1 MLIRTAAIVLCV
13 AVAPAAAQT
22 FSRVETDPGLG
33 TMEHILAVADLNGD
47 GLDDLLLGD
56 RVHSEPP
63 STPADRLRKV
73 PLRIFISEGDGTFTY
88 APELVEG
95 EIMANRA
102 VVVADDF
109 NLDGKADLAVFDA
122 GAYDSAIGVFFGNPP
137 QLFVSCPDGVLR
149 PLNSLELA
157 VRDLHARVPDALQE
171 PAGPGDLHLK
181 SATSGDIDAD
191 GDPDIWVESSGG
203 ANSDSHFIVNNG
215 DGSFTSDL
223 DRAPATLLHNPHP
236 EYWRHQVGHLVDI
249 DNDGDLDLALGQMRD
264 LDPTHVNQFSIVLV
278 NDGSGH
284 YRTRIELPHPDFN
297 EGYTEAPGVT
307 HFDVNDDGLQDLI
320 LVHLRNDDALPN
332 LPFTGRYI
340 QVLVN
345 VDGASFVDETSTRM
359 GDQSATAP
367 EYGSEG
373 DPLYNGAEPRMHDV
387 DLDGC
392 ADLVM
397 AWTTA
402 PVRTESP
409 LVYRNN
415 GSGQFEA
422 MSPELFA
429 GTEVFFGN
437 YTVPVDVNGDGAI
450 DFVVPRHDNGR
461 DGEWMTGDDFT
472 TLMTLVNTT
481 GDQPTRCEA
490 KP

>member
-13 AVAPAAAQT
+13 AAAPAAAQT
-22 FSRVETDPGLG
+22 FSRVETRPGLG
-33 TMEHILAVADLNGD
+33 TMEHILAVADLDGD

-56 RVHSEPP
+56 RIHSEPP
-63 STPADRLRKV
+63 STPVDRLRRA
-73 PLRIFISEGDGTFTY
+73 PLRIFVSDGDGTFTY
-88 APELVEG
+88 APDLVEG
-95 EIMANRA
+95 EITAHHA

-122 GAYDSAIGVFFGNPP
+122 GTYDSARSLGFGNPP

-171 PAGPGDLHLK
+171 PAEPGDLHLK

-191 GDPDIWVESSGG
+191 GDPDVWVESSGG

-215 DGSFTSDL
+215 DGSFTSHL
-223 DRAPATLLHNPHP
+223 ARAPATLLHNPHP

-249 DNDGDLDLALGQMRD
+249 DNDDDLDLALGQMRD
-264 LDPTHVNQFSIVLV
+264 LDPTHINQFSIVLV

-297 EGYTEAPGVT
+297 EGYTEAPGLT

-345 VDGASFVDETSTRM
+345 VDGTAFVDETSTRM
-359 GDQSATAP
+359 GEQSATTP
-367 EYGSEG
+367 EYDSQG
-373 DPLYNGAEPRMHDV
+373 DPLYNDAQPRMHDV

-397 AWTTA
+397 AWGTG

-422 MSPELFA
+422 ISPELFA
-429 GTEVFFGN
+429 RGERFFGYN
-437 YTVPVDVNGDGAI
+437 AVPVDVNGDGEI
-450 DFVVPRHDNGR
+450 DFVVPQHDNGP
-461 DGEWMTGDDFT
+461 DGKWMTEDDFT
-472 TLMTLVNTT
+472 TLVTVVNTT
-481 GDQPTRCEA
+481 AEQPIRCEA
-490 KP
+490 NP